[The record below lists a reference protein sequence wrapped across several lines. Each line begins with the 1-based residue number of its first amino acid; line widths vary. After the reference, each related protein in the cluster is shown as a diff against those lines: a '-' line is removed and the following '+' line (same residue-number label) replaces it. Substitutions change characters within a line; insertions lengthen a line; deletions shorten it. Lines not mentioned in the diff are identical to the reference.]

1 MEKQT
6 HVKVSETFTTP
17 TSKTQLNNDSIGYL
31 ETYDFSKAN
40 MSEESRIAC
49 ISTVASVCYG
59 NPKAAGS
66 ISLYN
71 RLANE
76 SAGLPSSSFEFVP
89 VLLKL
94 DSEWLSKKDN
104 EFKTCSSSHYR
115 KLLQLKLRNSFK
127 YGEVITDNDEDAW
140 LLTNLRA
147 LMADVGEE
155 ASKYLNTEEECK
167 IIAKYHKV
175 FKAKIDIAT
184 RTQYIRHRVSWQ
196 ELSRRYVSGKKSPF
210 EFYTSPRMNIISE
223 HEDDESAIFLALDTF
238 NTICVD
244 RYNQAVAAG
253 VKPEEARRVLPQSMY
268 TTIWSA
274 WQPSQLASFYTLR
287 LDSHAQS
294 EIRELAQAMKD
305 NS

>member
-1 MEKQT
+1 MIYTTGKRENIMEKQT
-6 HVKVSETFTTP
+6 HVEVSETFTTP
-17 TSKTQLNNDSIGYL
+17 TSKTQLNNDGIGYL

-49 ISTVASVCYG
+49 ISTVASVCYQS
-59 NPKAAGS
+59 PKAIGS

-76 SAGLPSSSFEFVP
+76 SAGLPSSSFEMVP
-89 VLLKL
+89 VLVPVPYF
-94 DSEWLSKKDN
+94 KDA
-104 EFKTCSSSHYR
+104 EEHVAFRDTLQSSI
-115 KLLQLKLRNSFK
+115 K
-127 YGEVITDNDEDAW
+127 YGEFVEEGSY

-147 LMADVGEE
+147 LMADVGEN
-155 ASKYLNTEEECK
+155 AANYLNTERECA

-210 EFYTSPRMNIISE
+210 EFYISPKLKNKDIGYTGGEGIGTNWVYPEKHIENSITLYN
-223 HEDDESAIFLALDTF
+223 SAIST
-238 NTICVD
+238 
-244 RYNQAVAAG
+244 G

-274 WQPSQLASFYTLR
+274 WQPSQLESFYNLR

-294 EIRELAQAMKD
+294 EIRELAQAMKAQ
-305 NS
+305 